1 MCVHM
6 RKSEAVLDP
15 WGAHTCSGDKEWG
28 LADWEFVLGYACK
41 LESPAFFFFFSRRE
55 EEDLVTEGGRR
66 KGRSKLSQVPGLVM
80 SGEVPAWGQVLLR
93 GRGGSESSLAIGPA
107 EGRERDPRLAACIL
121 DDWFCW

>member
-1 MCVHM
+1 MLRGQGVGFGRLGIC
-6 RKSEAVLDP
+6 P
-15 WGAHTCSGDKEWG
+15 WLRLQARVPC
-28 LADWEFVLGYACK
+28 FF
-41 LESPAFFFFFSRRE
+41 FFFFFSRRE